1 MATILIVEDDKS
13 TRILTLARLKP
24 HYTCLTACDGEEA
37 IDIFYNQH
45 VDLILA
51 DVMMPNMDGY
61 ELVRTLRDYKHDVPV
76 ILLTAKSA
84 FEDKKE
90 GFSSGIDD
98 YLTKPVNYEELLWHI
113 EALLR
118 RAGIKTEQKIEI
130 GKAVIDATS
139 YTVRQADTGTSV
151 TLAKKEFELL
161 FKLLS
166 SPGQIFT
173 KDQLLEDIWGLETE
187 SDDSTIK
194 THINRLRSKLKEFHE
209 FEIITVRGLG
219 YKGTVTKKL
228 RNLS

>member
-13 TRILTLARLKP
+13 TRILTLARLRP

-37 IDIFYNQH
+37 IDIFYKQH

-61 ELVRTLRDYKHDVPV
+61 ELVRTLREYKHDVPV
-76 ILLTAKSA
+76 ILLTAKAA
-84 FEDKKE
+84 FEDKRE

-118 RAGIKTEQKIEI
+118 RAGIHAEQKIEI
-130 GKAVIDATS
+130 GDVTVDAS
-139 YTVRQADTGTSV
+139 AYSIERKEDGHSAA
-151 TLAKKEFELL
+151 LPKKEFELL

-173 KDQLLEDIWGLETE
+173 KEQLLEDIWGYETE

-209 FEIITVRGLG
+209 FEIVTVRGLG
-219 YKGTVTKKL
+219 YKGEIKTGEHT
-228 RNLS
+228 

>member
-13 TRILTLARLKP
+13 ARTLTLARLKP
-24 HYTCLTACDGEEA
+24 HYHCLAACDGEEA
-37 IDIFYNQH
+37 IDLFYKQH

-61 ELVRTLRDYKHDVPV
+61 ELVRTLREYKQDVPV
-76 ILLTAKSA
+76 ILLTAKTA
-84 FEDKKE
+84 FEDKRE

-118 RAGIKTEQKIEI
+118 RAGIQSQQKIEI
-130 GKAVIDATS
+130 GSTIIDAAS
-139 YTVRQADTGTSV
+139 YTVSQTETGQTV
-151 TLAKKEFELL
+151 TLAKKEFDLL

-173 KDQLLEDIWGLETE
+173 KEQLLEDIWGMETE
-187 SDDSTIK
+187 SFDSTVK
-194 THINRLRSKLKEFHE
+194 THVSRLRSKLKDFHE
-209 FEIITVRGLG
+209 FEIVTVRGLG
-219 YKGTVTKKL
+219 YKGDL
-228 RNLS
+228 L